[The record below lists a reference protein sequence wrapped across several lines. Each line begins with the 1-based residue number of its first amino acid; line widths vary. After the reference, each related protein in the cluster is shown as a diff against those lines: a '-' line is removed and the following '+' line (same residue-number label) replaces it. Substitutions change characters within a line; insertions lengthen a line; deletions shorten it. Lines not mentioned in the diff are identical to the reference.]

1 MWIAILKQEFPKVI
15 KGRFKQESGG
25 ANSVTA
31 ISKCTNKIYF
41 VLAWSEGI
49 PFSINTN
56 TNSLRTAD
64 VFLVVASLFSRRVK
78 LETRMLSQAM
88 IQRALCGEEEGNQLR
103 YPPDS

>member
-1 MWIAILKQEFPKVI
+1 MWVAILKQEFAKVV

-49 PFSINTN
+49 PFDIKASKR
-56 TNSLRTAD
+56 L
-64 VFLVVASLFSRRVK
+64 FLVDG
-78 LETRMLSQAM
+78 
-88 IQRALCGEEEGNQLR
+88 CGKSVVWAAFDE
-103 YPPDS
+103 DV

>member
-1 MWIAILKQEFPKVI
+1 MIISFFGTVETGLFGLFLFLFSDVVNVVSDNALWVAILKQEFAKVI

-49 PFSINTN
+49 LFSIKA
-56 TNSLRTAD
+56 SKRLFKR
-64 VFLVVASLFSRRVK
+64 VVNAKR
-78 LETRMLSQAM
+78 
-88 IQRALCGEEEGNQLR
+88 
-103 YPPDS
+103 

>member
-41 VLAWSEGI
+41 VLAWSEGV
-49 PFSINTN
+49 PFSIK
-56 TNSLRTAD
+56 
-64 VFLVVASLFSRRVK
+64 ASKRLFSVDG
-78 LETRMLSQAM
+78 
-88 IQRALCGEEEGNQLR
+88 CGKTLTT
-103 YPPDS
+103 S

>member
-49 PFSINTN
+49 PFSIKASKRL
-56 TNSLRTAD
+56 SL
-64 VFLVVASLFSRRVK
+64 SLEILPSPYSWPK
-78 LETRMLSQAM
+78 M
-88 IQRALCGEEEGNQLR
+88 
-103 YPPDS
+103 

>member
-41 VLAWSEGI
+41 VRSFIKLVAGTAVTFTLAKRNGGFMIGKRNISVL
-49 PFSINTN
+49 
-56 TNSLRTAD
+56 SLRMTPHQP
-64 VFLVVASLFSRRVK
+64 LL
-78 LETRMLSQAM
+78 T
-88 IQRALCGEEEGNQLR
+88 I
-103 YPPDS
+103 